1 MMERSQPRPRRGVV
15 VGTKMDKTAIVM
27 VERNVKHPKYKKY
40 IKRRKR
46 FKAHDEQNECM
57 VGDIVL
63 IYETRPLSKDK
74 NWRISK
80 ILKRAPQLLERNG
93 AGE

>member
-1 MMERSQPRPRRGVV
+1 MVQRGQPRPRKGIV
-15 VGTKMDKTAIVM
+15 VGTKMDKTAVVL

-46 FKAHDEQNECM
+46 FKVHDELNECRI
-57 VGDIVL
+57 GDVVI

-74 NWRISK
+74 NWRVSK